1 MIETSFVTLYPLA
14 AFCHVAAYL
23 PQIKALA
30 VNKSDV
36 TVMPISPWI
45 VWLGG
50 NFVTLGY
57 AVFHLKDLML
67 SITVSVT
74 ALLISMIILLIIYN
88 RHKYP
93 ALQKEDDDIWNTAV

>member
-1 MIETSFVTLYPLA
+1 MMETIFITLYPLA

-36 TVMPISPWI
+36 TVMPLLPWI
-45 VWLGG
+45 VWLVG

-67 SITVSVT
+67 SMTVSLT
-74 ALLISMIILLIIYN
+74 AVFISAIIALIVYN
-88 RHKYP
+88 RSKYSAP
-93 ALQKEDDDIWNTAV
+93 KNTEDDIWNAAV